1 MNYQKA
7 IKFLILFL
15 CFSTHAIAELQ
26 PYTAV
31 YDVYSKGFHIGE
43 ATQTLKK
50 QNEGWLI
57 TLHTQAQ
64 GLASFLQSKP
74 SIQEQHFKLDNKN
87 NPILLRAKS
96 DSGKSK
102 KHSVKTAHYDIN
114 KKQLIIKTGEQSKTI
129 PVKKAIS
136 PYLALAITA
145 VSVENTQSANLKVYE
160 KGKIKDKTM
169 SYQGFKE
176 GFKIFDIG
184 NKKSSKK
191 LRYLFNPNNK
201 QVPYKIEKLKKG
213 KIKAYLKLK
222 SFNGKDIS

>member
-1 MNYQKA
+1 MNFLKA
-7 IKFLILFL
+7 IKALILLL
-15 CFSTHAIAELQ
+15 CFSSYVNAELQ

-50 QNEGWLI
+50 QNEVWLI

-74 SIQEQHFKLDNKN
+74 SIQEQFFKLDEN
-87 NPILLRAKS
+87 NQPILISAKS

-102 KHSVKTAHYDIN
+102 ESSIKTAHVDTN
-114 KKQLIIKTGEQSKTI
+114 KKQLIIKTGEQSKTLPI
-129 PVKKAIS
+129 KKS
-136 PYLALAITA
+136 LLPNLALAITT

-213 KIKAYLKLK
+213 KVKAYLKLK